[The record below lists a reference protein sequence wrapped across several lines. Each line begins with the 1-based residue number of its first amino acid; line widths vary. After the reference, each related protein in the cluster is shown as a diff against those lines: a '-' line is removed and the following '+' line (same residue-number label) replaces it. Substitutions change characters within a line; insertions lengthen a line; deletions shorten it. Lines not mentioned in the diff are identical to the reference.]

1 LEADLVSKYETYKPS
16 YGWSEPGRKEWIM
29 AFGPI
34 MRVRVGE
41 LNIELAPLTKEDM
54 AEFVNLEHGGGL
66 QQRSITRYIGMGWA
80 PVIEDEQEWFE
91 KTRAAKDSLVWGIW
105 LVEGESSKKTRT
117 LIGNS
122 ALFDIGRD
130 GHSHLIRQATS
141 GSMIFRKEYWG
152 KGIASAAHK
161 ARTWYA
167 FNQMGLHRIKSAVIQ
182 ANGASRKAL
191 ERSGYTFVYTERNE
205 QYGDG
210 TFHHLDCLECL
221 NPLDLFWSQW
231 WHGDRPTNASRAA
244 RKLTQEVLSWADEN
258 VVLV

>member
-1 LEADLVSKYETYKPS
+1 
-16 YGWSEPGRKEWIM
+16 M

-34 MRVRVGE
+34 MRFQVNDLR
-41 LNIELAPLTKEDM
+41 IELAPLTKDVM
-54 AEFVNLEHGGGL
+54 GEFVNIEHGGGL
-66 QQRSITRYIGMGWA
+66 QQRSVTRYMGMTWA
-80 PVIEDEQEWFE
+80 PVAEDEQEWFD
-91 KTRAAKDSLVWGIW
+91 KTRAARDTLVWGIW
-105 LVEGESSKKTRT
+105 LVEGEGDATKRT

-122 ALFDIGRD
+122 ALFDIDKD

-182 ANGASRKAL
+182 ANGGSRKAL
-191 ERSGYTFVYTERNE
+191 ERSGYTFVFSERNE
-205 QYGDG
+205 QYGAG
-210 TFHHLDCLECL
+210 QFHHLDCLECL

-231 WHGDRPTNASRAA
+231 WHGDRPTKASREA
-244 RKLTQEVLSWADEN
+244 RKLSLEAMDWADKN
-258 VVLV
+258 VELA